1 MMKHLIYIL
10 AFAFI
15 GLSIVSCEEEP
26 PYINFEPTRVTY
38 ETTYVETNIPQPQAR
53 VVLLEDISGVRCV
66 NCPDAATIIENIK
79 ATNPGRVNSI
89 TIHPNTA
96 SLDVFTRPIVKSG
109 HESRQDF
116 RTNEG
121 GQLLSKL
128 GIPGSLPS
136 GYINRKVF
144 PGKVNRFLERT
155 EWASAVQN
163 EKDSI
168 SPVNLG
174 VKGSLDGN
182 KVIAD
187 VELTF
192 TKALGGDYYVSVML
206 LEDSIVDTQEYQD
219 GVSILYDNNYVH
231 RHVLRGIFTGYAGDR
246 IDGTKI
252 GGNEVTLVPGRV
264 VKKRYSLDTKP
275 LWRKDKL
282 EILILVHR
290 GSDEV
295 VLTCNKYSFAK

>member
-1 MMKHLIYIL
+1 MKHSIISFLFGLTIVLLI
-10 AFAFI
+10 
-15 GLSIVSCEEEP
+15 SCDEEP

-38 ETTYVETNIPQPQAR
+38 ETTYVETNVPPAELR
-53 VVLLEDISGVRCV
+53 TVLLEDISGVRCV
-66 NCPDAATIIENIK
+66 NCPDAAAIIENIK
-79 ATNPGRVNSI
+79 TTNPGRVNSI

-96 SLDVFTRPIVKSG
+96 SLDVFTRPIVKPG

-116 RTNEG
+116 RTTEG

-136 GYINRKVF
+136 GYINRKMF

-155 EWASAVQN
+155 EWASFVDR
-163 EKDSI
+163 EKDSVT
-168 SPVNLG
+168 PVNLN
-174 VKGSLDGN
+174 VKGSLDGD
-182 KVIAD
+182 KAIAD

-192 TKALGGDYYVSVML
+192 TQALAGEYYMTVML

-231 RHVLRGIFTGYAGDR
+231 RHVLRGIFTGFAGDR
-246 IDGTKI
+246 LDGTLI
-252 GGNEVTLVPGRV
+252 GGTTATLDRGRV
-264 VKKRYSLDTKP
+264 IKKRFSLDTKP
-275 LWRKDKL
+275 VWRKDKL
-282 EILILVHR
+282 EIMLLVHR

-295 VLTCNKYSFAK
+295 VVHCKKYSFGK